1 MSMPRATVRLQLH
14 RDFGFDA
21 AAACAGYYAELGI
34 SHYYLS
40 PIWAARPGSLHGYD
54 VTDPTRINPE
64 LGGEAGLL
72 RLAETLRRH
81 GMGLVVDLVPNHMGI
96 AGATNRYWES
106 LLAWGRRSPWA
117 HWFDIDWDVPDP
129 RLRGKLLWPVLGE
142 PCDEALAAGHF
153 ALRFGGDAQGLVLAY
168 RDSTLLPLSAE
179 SQAELLAPVP
189 LFAGVA
195 AALAAA
201 APDTAPPLYAE
212 LARLAAGNEG
222 RAAMDQL
229 LAGCNAG
236 KPDGRQRLQAL
247 LACQHYRLSWWRNAA
262 EEINWRRFFEVAEL
276 AGVRVELDEVFE
288 ATHALLFKL
297 YERGLVDGVRIDHI
311 DGLAD
316 PEAYARKLRRRLAG
330 LQAGRPAPL
339 DAEPA
344 WIVVEKI
351 LSPGEA
357 LPAGWETDGSTGYDF
372 MDQAGALLHDGEGEL
387 ALRALWAELTGD
399 PRTLDGHVQA
409 ARLQL
414 LAENFG
420 GEFEGLVR
428 ALHAC
433 AMGAPLGGRDLSPN
447 ALRRVLRAVLAA
459 FRRYRSY
466 GPDDA
471 GAAAGALQGARAALA
486 ASDHALLDELARWLQ
501 LSPGDGD
508 KKAADTP
515 VPATLAVHAAHA
527 LALRR
532 FRQLTPPLAA
542 KSVEDTA
549 FYRYGPLLSRNEVG
563 SFPDRPAP
571 GADAFHEAMRRR
583 ARDMPRAM
591 LATAT
596 HDHKR
601 GEDARARLA
610 VLSELPELWSRTLR
624 GWLADHA
631 QLCTR
636 ISRPG
641 LEALQAPSPAD
652 RIMLYQALV
661 GAWPPGLAAADR
673 EAVAA
678 FTQRVAGWQQ
688 KALREAKLH
697 SSWMLPQTAY
707 EDACRSYLTALLQGE
722 AAHGFIGQLAA
733 LLEVL
738 APAARSNSLAQTLLR
753 LSCPGV
759 PDLYQGCELADF
771 SLVDPDN
778 RRPVDMAARR
788 QGLASTW
795 PPEQGWQADLWLHG
809 KQVLIRQALALRRR
823 HPAVF
828 CGGDYR
834 PLAVTG
840 PAARHVL
847 AFARH
852 AEGTTAVTAV
862 LRHTARLA
870 LAADDAGWAATRIEL
885 PGDVPGSRWSDALGG
900 QVHAADVGGLA
911 VATVFAAAPV
921 ALLLLQ
927 AEHMEP
933 EGD

>member
-1 MSMPRATVRLQLH
+1 M
-14 RDFGFDA
+14 
-21 AAACAGYYAELGI
+21 C
-34 SHYYLS
+34 
-40 PIWAARPGSLHGYD
+40 
-54 VTDPTRINPE
+54 
-64 LGGEAGLL
+64 
-72 RLAETLRRH
+72 RRH
-81 GMGLVVDLVPNHMGI
+81 GC
-96 AGATNRYWES
+96 S
-106 LLAWGRRSPWA
+106 
-117 HWFDIDWDVPDP
+117 
-129 RLRGKLLWPVLGE
+129 
-142 PCDEALAAGHF
+142 C
-153 ALRFGGDAQGLVLAY
+153 
-168 RDSTLLPLSAE
+168 
-179 SQAELLAPVP
+179 
-189 LFAGVA
+189 
-195 AALAAA
+195 
-201 APDTAPPLYAE
+201 
-212 LARLAAGNEG
+212 
-222 RAAMDQL
+222 
-229 LAGCNAG
+229 
-236 KPDGRQRLQAL
+236 
-247 LACQHYRLSWWRNAA
+247 WR
-262 EEINWRRFFEVAEL
+262 
-276 AGVRVELDEVFE
+276 
-288 ATHALLFKL
+288 
-297 YERGLVDGVRIDHI
+297 
-311 DGLAD
+311 
-316 PEAYARKLRRRLAG
+316 
-330 LQAGRPAPL
+330 
-339 DAEPA
+339 
-344 WIVVEKI
+344 
-351 LSPGEA
+351 
-357 LPAGWETDGSTGYDF
+357 
-372 MDQAGALLHDGEGEL
+372 
-387 ALRALWAELTGD
+387 
-399 PRTLDGHVQA
+399 
-409 ARLQL
+409 
-414 LAENFG
+414 ENFG

-466 GPDDA
+466 GPEDA
-471 GAAAGALQGARAALA
+471 GAAAGALQAARAALA
-486 ASDHALLDELARWLQ
+486 APDHALLDELARWLQ
-501 LSPGDGD
+501 LSPGDGAR
-508 KKAADTP
+508 KRRY
-515 VPATLAVHAAHA
+515 PAGDARGAGA

-571 GADAFHEAMRRR
+571 GADAFHEAMMRR

-601 GEDARARLA
+601 GEDTRARLA

-652 RIMLYQALV
+652 RIMLYQTLV

-678 FTQRVAGWQQ
+678 FAQRVAAWQQ

-707 EDACRSYLTALLQGE
+707 EDACRGYLTALLQGE
-722 AAHGFIGQLAA
+722 ASHGFIGQLAA

-828 CGGDYR
+828 CGGDYL

-840 PAARHVL
+840 PAAATCWPSRGTQKEPRPSPPCCAIRRGLRSPPTMPAGRPH
-847 AFARH
+847 ASNCPATCPAR
-852 AEGTTAVTAV
+852 AGPTRWV
-862 LRHTARLA
+862 ARCMPRT
-870 LAADDAGWAATRIEL
+870 WAASRSPRCSRRRPSRCCFFKRNTWSPKGIERRRHRH
-885 PGDVPGSRWSDALGG
+885 GSVLQKRNRHGIN
-900 QVHAADVGGLA
+900 
-911 VATVFAAAPV
+911 FAF
-921 ALLLLQ
+921 LLWRK
-927 AEHMEP
+927 P
-933 EGD
+933 